1 VSPSRPT
8 LHAVKFGVDL
18 PAAEEVRGVPPSW
31 SDVRAFALAAEA
43 AGFDSVWM
51 FDHFF
56 NRRDDGSVQGMYESW
71 TILSAVASITD
82 RILLGTMVMCAS
94 FRNPGLLAKMAATLD
109 DVSGGRLILGI
120 GAGWHD
126 PEYEAF
132 GYPTD
137 RRGARYEETL
147 ALVRRLLD
155 GERVTF
161 TSEFNQ
167 LRDAVLVPTPSRRIP
182 LLVAG
187 DGPRVLRLAGRYG
200 DAWNDNGFGLPD
212 DRLRTVLRRLDEAL
226 ETEGRDPTTIERTI
240 GVTVRHPDAAIDPDD
255 EPAFQGTPR
264 EMAAMFDAYADLGVD
279 HLILEVGP
287 KTVASIGWVA
297 EAIEQCRR

>member
-1 VSPSRPT
+1 
-8 LHAVKFGVDL
+8 
-18 PAAEEVRGVPPSW
+18 
-31 SDVRAFALAAEA
+31 VRAFALAAQA
-43 AGFDSVWM
+43 ADLDSVWM

-56 NRRDDGSVQGMYESW
+56 NRRDDGSVQSMYESW

-109 DVSGGRLILGI
+109 DVSDGRLILGI

-137 RRGARYEETL
+137 RRGSRYEE
-147 ALVRRLLD
+147 ALIIVRRLLD

-161 TSEFNQ
+161 SGEFNQ
-167 LRDAVLVPTPSRRIP
+167 LRDAVLAPAPSRRIP
-182 LLVAG
+182 LLLAG
-187 DGPRVLRLAGRYG
+187 DGPRVLRMTGRYG

-212 DRLRTVLRRLDEAL
+212 DRLRTVLQRLDEAL
-226 ETEGRDPTTIERTI
+226 EEEGRDPTTVERTI
-240 GVTVRHPDAAIDPDD
+240 GVTVRHPDVAVDPDD
-255 EPAFQGTPR
+255 EPAFQGTTG
-264 EMAAMFDAYADLGVD
+264 ELAAMFDAYADLGVD

-297 EAIEQCRR
+297 DAIQLFRR

>member
-1 VSPSRPT
+1 
-8 LHAVKFGVDL
+8 VKFGVDL
-18 PAAEEVRGVPPSW
+18 PAAEEVRGVPSSW